1 MTVKLKGIVLPPA
14 LNYPKLDDFKLFDI
28 MAQVPVTAGLVGSY
42 FLGSRN
48 ADPTYNFANPSLPL
62 IQHLSPEYSD
72 SKCTVLSVNRGY
84 FDTQIVPSTSQTI
97 VAIAKVPSATGVIA
111 SNYLKDSGGSVSGD
125 SLMEIIST
133 VKQLRYYAQT
143 GASSITSVTR
153 DISSFNTGDF
163 GVVGGIISS
172 APAVGSWSM
181 SDTIPPAATIAT
193 LPARAIN
200 SRTLRLGASYDTSEF
215 INDIGIA
222 AVLIFNTDIGGSN
235 MVTVMNWLRNVVGVQ
250 AGIWNAPKS
259 S

>member
-62 IQHLSPEYSD
+62 IQRLSPDYSD

-97 VAIAKVPSATGVIA
+97 VAIAKVSSATGVIA

-250 AGIWNAPKS
+250 AGIWSAPKG
-259 S
+259 

>member
-1 MTVKLKGIVLPPA
+1 MTVKLKGIILPA
-14 LNYPKLDDFKLFDI
+14 TLTYPKLDDFKLFDI
-28 MAQVPVTAGLVGSY
+28 MAQVPVTDGLVGSY

-48 ADPTYNFANPSLPL
+48 ADPTHNFANPSLPL
-62 IQHLSPEYSD
+62 IQHLSPDFSD
-72 SKCTVLSVNRGY
+72 PKCSILSVNRGY

-97 VAIAKVPSATGVIA
+97 IAISKVPAATGVIA

-143 GASSITSVTR
+143 AASSITSVTR

-181 SDTIPPAATIAT
+181 SESLPPSATIAT
-193 LPARAIN
+193 LTARSVNA
-200 SRTLRLGASYDTSEF
+200 RTLRIGASYDTSEF

-235 MVTVMNWLRNVVGVQ
+235 MTTVMNWLRNVVGVQ
-250 AGIWNAPKS
+250 AGIWSAPKS
-259 S
+259 

>member
-1 MTVKLKGIVLPPA
+1 MTVKLKGIILPPT

-62 IQHLSPEYSD
+62 IQHLSPDYSD
-72 SKCTVLSVNRGY
+72 SKCSVLSVNRGY

-97 VAIAKVPSATGVIA
+97 VAIAKVPAATGVIA
-111 SNYLKDSGGSVSGD
+111 SNYFKDSGGSVSGD

-133 VKQLRYYAQT
+133 VKQLRHYAQT
-143 GASSITSVTR
+143 GVSGVTSATR

-200 SRTLRLGASYDTSEF
+200 SRTLRIGASYDTSEF
-215 INDIGIA
+215 INDIGIS
-222 AVLIFNTDIGGSN
+222 AVLIYNTDIGRSN
-235 MVTVMNWLRNVVGVQ
+235 ITTVMNWLRNIVGVK
-250 AGIWNAPKS
+250 AGIWSAPKE
-259 S
+259 

>member
-62 IQHLSPEYSD
+62 IQHLSPDYSD

-111 SNYLKDSGGSVSGD
+111 SNYFKDSVGSISGD

-153 DISSFNTGDF
+153 DISAFNTGDF
-163 GVVGGIISS
+163 GVLGGIISS
-172 APAVGSWSM
+172 TPAVGAWSM
-181 SDTIPPAATIAT
+181 SESLPPDATIAT

-200 SRTLRLGASYDTSEF
+200 SRTLRIGASYDTSEF
-215 INDIGIA
+215 INDIGIS
-222 AVLIFNTDIGGSN
+222 AVLIYNNDIGRTN
-235 MVTVMNWLRNVVGVQ
+235 ITTVMNWLRNVVGVE
-250 AGIWNAPKS
+250 AGIWSAPKS